1 MLAGNG
7 QGNVGI
13 KLAVDHHIELTAAIM
28 KSYIVGPTIR
38 IAVPHGKGEHR
49 VGQPL
54 YRIHGPGV
62 ITIDDDIAPL
72 GNQICKG
79 VERMLH
85 IRQILEKVQMV
96 GLHI

>member
-13 KLAVDHHIELTAAIM
+13 KLAVDHHIELTAAIV
-28 KSYIVGPTIR
+28 KCYIVGPTIR
-38 IAVPHGKGEHR
+38 TAVPYGKSEHR
-49 VGQPL
+49 VGQSL
-54 YRIHGPGV
+54 YGIHGPGV
-62 ITIDDDIAPL
+62 VTIDDDIAPL

-79 VERMLH
+79 VEGMLH
-85 IRQILEKVQMV
+85 IRQILEKVQVV